1 MIFRERKGEE
11 NMIVGKKKWKRL
23 IKAFT
28 RILWIYRARITE
40 LFSIVNE
47 IEEKIK
53 ELESKQNERSRK
65 K

>member
-11 NMIVGKKKWKRL
+11 NMIVGKKKWNRL

-28 RILWIYRARITE
+28 KIFLIYRARITE